1 MRYSRDELDKLS
13 VSLFV
18 SEDLIITDGIE
29 QICTHKDDTHA
40 NRRQTSE
47 RLQAARQALPK
58 RPTKRDLSMF
68 LQNQND
74 DPNPAATLS
83 PS

>member
-1 MRYSRDELDKLS
+1 MRYSRDELDKLT

-18 SEDLIITDGIE
+18 PEDLIITDGIE

-40 NRRQTSE
+40 YTRQTSE

-68 LQNQND
+68 L
-74 DPNPAATLS
+74 
-83 PS
+83 

>member
-29 QICTHKDDTHA
+29 QICTHTDDTHA

-68 LQNQND
+68 LQNKND